1 MNDDYRNSYEKNSK
15 EYINANFSQ
24 SPLYQIVDVEGINV
38 ETRIIEDKTYKSNTP
53 YEQKIM
59 LLKPD
64 IILENGSYVRFVNK
78 STKKNET
85 WLLMFYES
93 NILYPKSYI
102 RYCNK
107 TLKYEKEEYPCVI
120 TSNIGISSD
129 MEENKELV
137 LPRGYLLAYVKATE
151 DTLNTK
157 EGQRFLID
165 NNAYEVQIIDI
176 VSNTENRIGIV
187 QMNLKQVPKNNDESI
202 ENDVEKNI
210 DNSNKDWKW

>member
-1 MNDDYRNSYEKNSK
+1 M
-15 EYINANFSQ
+15 
-24 SPLYQIVDVEGINV
+24 
-38 ETRIIEDKTYKSNTP
+38 
-53 YEQKIM
+53 
-59 LLKPD
+59 
-64 IILENGSYVRFVNK
+64 
-78 STKKNET
+78 
-85 WLLMFYES
+85 
-93 NILYPKSYI
+93 
-102 RYCNK
+102 
-107 TLKYEKEEYPCVI
+107 KYEKEEYPCAI

-165 NNAYEVQIIDI
+165 NNAYEVQTIDI

-210 DNSNKDWKW
+210 DNRNKDWKW